1 MPPAG
6 APSGAGVAM
15 DSTQSNCGEGKRRA
29 LSAVLSACLLLLT
42 LPAATA
48 AAPAL
53 QLATATPSGPQIV
66 VPDLVNVRTGPDTSY
81 EQVGVLI
88 AGQRAPALGR
98 TASGLWIQIEYAG
111 VPGNVAWVYSPY
123 VVLDPASASLPIL
136 EPPPTA
142 TPQAT
147 PTIDPT
153 LAAQFNLGVPEPT
166 RLPTFTPAAPVIQPT
181 FPPPVDPQASGFPP
195 ILAIAGLLMVGMF
208 GTLISIL
215 RGG

>member
-1 MPPAG
+1 MRFDSTHTFRRAGRALTAGFIAALLFAPRFSTVAAPPA
-6 APSGAGVAM
+6 
-15 DSTQSNCGEGKRRA
+15 
-29 LSAVLSACLLLLT
+29 
-42 LPAATA
+42 
-48 AAPAL
+48 
-53 QLATATPSGPQIV
+53 QLATATPSGPQVV

-123 VVLDPASASLPIL
+123 VVLEPASATLPIL

-147 PTIDPT
+147 ATIDPT
-153 LAAQFNLGVPEPT
+153 LAAQFNLGAPEPT
-166 RLPTFTPAAPVIQPT
+166 RLPTFTPASPVIQPT
-181 FPPPVDPQASGFPP
+181 FPPPQNPQAAGFPP

-215 RGG
+215 RGS